1 MDRIHGSDPC
11 IDLRPRSMDP
21 IRWSNPWLWAMNR
34 MVSWPVSRS
43 VGRLVGGMVDWLV
56 WLVVIGGWR
65 RQIILSYKITNNI
78 IGVLR
83 ANSLVAPWPGVCI
96 VYRTSQHDRCGAPL
110 GPFGFVF
117 VFRKNVFRFYFYW
130 FGFFLIS
137 LFHFPNFVIC
147 FIQKIFFG
155 TQGRLRGDAADG
167 SQALAWLR
175 MPRSDVQRPRP
186 RHHPP
191 EHSCWTA
198 ALLDLL
204 LSSQSV
210 HGLGTHVLL
219 KHMVC

>member
-1 MDRIHGSDPC
+1 
-11 IDLRPRSMDP
+11 
-21 IRWSNPWLWAMNR
+21 MNG

-43 VGRLVGGMVDWLV
+43 VGRLVDGMVDWAV

-130 FGFFLIS
+130 FGFF
-137 LFHFPNFVIC
+137 PNC
-147 FIQKIFFG
+147 FIQIFFFWDPG
-155 TQGRLRGDAADG
+155 EIGCG
-167 SQALAWLR
+167 
-175 MPRSDVQRPRP
+175 
-186 RHHPP
+186 
-191 EHSCWTA
+191 
-198 ALLDLL
+198 
-204 LSSQSV
+204 
-210 HGLGTHVLL
+210 
-219 KHMVC
+219 

>member
-1 MDRIHGSDPC
+1 MI
-11 IDLRPRSMDP
+11 PRSLERKYVP
-21 IRWSNPWLWAMNR
+21 HHVPFESPSTQTASSSLT
-34 MVSWPVSRS
+34 VS
-43 VGRLVGGMVDWLV
+43 RLVGWMVDWLV

-83 ANSLVAPWPGVCI
+83 ANSLVARWPGVCI

-130 FGFFLIS
+130 FGFFLIV
-137 LFHFPNFVIC
+137 LFKKSFLGP
-147 FIQKIFFG
+147 
-155 TQGRLRGDAADG
+155 RGDCG
-167 SQALAWLR
+167 G
-175 MPRSDVQRPRP
+175 MRPTGHKHSP
-186 RHHPP
+186 GCGCPGVTY
-191 EHSCWTA
+191 SCWTA

-210 HGLGTHVLL
+210 HPWDSRSRLCV
-219 KHMVC
+219 

>member
-1 MDRIHGSDPC
+1 
-11 IDLRPRSMDP
+11 
-21 IRWSNPWLWAMNR
+21 MNG

-43 VGRLVGGMVDWLV
+43 VGRLVDGMVDWAV

-83 ANSLVAPWPGVCI
+83 ANSLVARWPGVCI

-137 LFHFPNFVIC
+137 LFHCPNFVIC

-155 TQGRLRGDAADG
+155 TQGRLRGNAADG

-210 HGLGTHVLL
+210 HPWDSRSRLCV
-219 KHMVC
+219 

>member
-1 MDRIHGSDPC
+1 MRI
-11 IDLRPRSMDP
+11 RS
-21 IRWSNPWLWAMNR
+21 IHRFTAHESMNG

-43 VGRLVGGMVDWLV
+43 VGRLVDGMVDWAV

-83 ANSLVAPWPGVCI
+83 ANSLVARWPGVCI

-137 LFHFPNFVIC
+137 LFVLFKKSFLGP
-147 FIQKIFFG
+147 
-155 TQGRLRGDAADG
+155 RGDCGGMRPTGHKHSPGCGCPGATYKDRDHG
-167 SQALAWLR
+167 TTPQNTLAGL
-175 MPRSDVQRPRP
+175 Q
-186 RHHPP
+186 H
-191 EHSCWTA
+191 CWTYCCLVRA
-198 ALLDLL
+198 FMA
-204 LSSQSV
+204 S
-210 HGLGTHVLL
+210 G
-219 KHMVC
+219 HMFC

>member
-1 MDRIHGSDPC
+1 
-11 IDLRPRSMDP
+11 
-21 IRWSNPWLWAMNR
+21 MNG

-43 VGRLVGGMVDWLV
+43 VGRLVDGMVDWAV

-83 ANSLVAPWPGVCI
+83 ANSLVARWPGVCI

-137 LFHFPNFVIC
+137 LFVLFKKSFLGP
-147 FIQKIFFG
+147 
-155 TQGRLRGDAADG
+155 RGDCGGMRPTGHKHSPGCGCPGATYKDRDHG
-167 SQALAWLR
+167 TTPQNTLAGL
-175 MPRSDVQRPRP
+175 Q
-186 RHHPP
+186 H
-191 EHSCWTA
+191 CWTYCCLVRA
-198 ALLDLL
+198 FMA
-204 LSSQSV
+204 S
-210 HGLGTHVLL
+210 G
-219 KHMVC
+219 HMFC

>member
-1 MDRIHGSDPC
+1 MHRFTAPIYGSDP
-11 IDLRPRSMDP
+11 LVRSMALV
-21 IRWSNPWLWAMNR
+21 RSMNR

-43 VGRLVGGMVDWLV
+43 VGRLVGWMVDWLV
-56 WLVVIGGWR
+56 WLLVIGGWR

-78 IGVLR
+78 VGVLR

-137 LFHFPNFVIC
+137 LFHFPNFGIC
-147 FIQKIFFG
+147 FIQKLFFG

-191 EHSCWTA
+191 RIL
-198 ALLDLL
+198 LLDCSIAGLTAER
-204 LSSQSV
+204 SWPRD
-210 HGLGTHVLL
+210 GLGTHVLL

>member
-1 MDRIHGSDPC
+1 
-11 IDLRPRSMDP
+11 
-21 IRWSNPWLWAMNR
+21 MNG

-43 VGRLVGGMVDWLV
+43 VGRLVDGMVDWAV

-83 ANSLVAPWPGVCI
+83 ANSLVARWPGVCI

-147 FIQKIFFG
+147 FIHG
-155 TQGRLRGDAADG
+155 TSDESDASNLLVVPGTALPVKPPPPAALTHLRSTHCLSSLELLKVLQQLPERLRN
-167 SQALAWLR
+167 ALCGIAPPAFLR
-175 MPRSDVQRPRP
+175 IRLFSF
-186 RHHPP
+186 
-191 EHSCWTA
+191 
-198 ALLDLL
+198 
-204 LSSQSV
+204 
-210 HGLGTHVLL
+210 VLNMKSH
-219 KHMVC
+219 KHMFC

>member
-1 MDRIHGSDPC
+1 
-11 IDLRPRSMDP
+11 
-21 IRWSNPWLWAMNR
+21 MNG
-34 MVSWPVSRS
+34 MVSWPV
-43 VGRLVGGMVDWLV
+43 GRLVDGMVDWAV

-65 RQIILSYKITNNI
+65 RQIILSYKIINNI

-83 ANSLVAPWPGVCI
+83 ANSLVARWPGVCI

-155 TQGRLRGDAADG
+155 TQGRLRGNAADG

-186 RHHPP
+186 RLHPP

-210 HGLGTHVLL
+210 DWCIFEMAPLAG
-219 KHMVC
+219 

>member
-117 VFRKNVFRFYFYW
+117 VFRKNVFRFCFY
-130 FGFFLIS
+130 
-137 LFHFPNFVIC
+137 LF
-147 FIQKIFFG
+147 
-155 TQGRLRGDAADG
+155 R
-167 SQALAWLR
+167 
-175 MPRSDVQRPRP
+175 
-186 RHHPP
+186 
-191 EHSCWTA
+191 
-198 ALLDLL
+198 
-204 LSSQSV
+204 
-210 HGLGTHVLL
+210 
-219 KHMVC
+219 